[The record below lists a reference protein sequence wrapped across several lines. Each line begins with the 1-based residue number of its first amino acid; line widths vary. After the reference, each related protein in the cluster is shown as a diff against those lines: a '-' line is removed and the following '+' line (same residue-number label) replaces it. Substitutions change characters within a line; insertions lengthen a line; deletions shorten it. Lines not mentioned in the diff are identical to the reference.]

1 MIGIRYD
8 KKNFNTTLRNTVE
21 YSLGFLDGAKMGTI
35 IFNTRLAQ
43 ITEEALKQYIDI
55 KAKANPE
62 SLHHVYEWNQTGSPS
77 ARLFD
82 LRYTVS
88 KIGLSVNST
97 FRQSRSVNQDMTT
110 PFYDKAR
117 IMENGIPV
125 TIRPTKSQVLK
136 FNGPNGEIFTRRPVK
151 IENPGGEDVYKGFE
165 SVFDEFML
173 RYFKQ
178 SFLRS
183 SGLFDYIQKPTL
195 FKKNIKAG
203 SKIGRSKG
211 IDTGFKWI
219 TNATIGV
226 E

>member
-1 MIGIRYD
+1 MIV
-8 KKNFNTTLRNTVE
+8 NANTASFTKQMNNIIN
-21 YSLGFLDGAKMGTI
+21 YSFGFLEGVNRGKK
-35 IFNTRLAQ
+35 IFLDNLGKGLIAS
-43 ITEEALKQYIDI
+43 LSQYIDVQ
-55 KAKANPE
+55 ARANPQA
-62 SLHHVYEWNQTGSPS
+62 LHHVYEWNQTGSPS

-88 KIGLSVNST
+88 KLGLSVGST
-97 FRQSRSVNQDMTT
+97 FRQSRSVSQDMTT

-136 FNGPNGEIFTRRPVK
+136 FNGPNGEVFTRRPVK
-151 IENPGGEDVYKGFE
+151 IENPGGDEVYKGFE
-165 SVFDEFML
+165 SVFDEFMI

-178 SFLRS
+178 SFLRA
-183 SGLFDYIQKPTL
+183 SGLYNYIQKPTL
-195 FKKNIKAG
+195 YKKNLKAG
-203 SKIGRSKG
+203 SKMGRSKG
-211 IDTGFKWI
+211 IDTGYKWI

>member
-1 MIGIRYD
+1 MIVSANTASFTKQMNNIINYSFGFIEGVDRG
-8 KKNFNTTLRNTVE
+8 KKI
-21 YSLGFLDGAKMGTI
+21 FLDNLGRG
-35 IFNTRLAQ
+35 L
-43 ITEEALKQYIDI
+43 I
-55 KAKANPE
+55 KALYQYVDINARANPKA
-62 SLHHVYEWNQTGSPS
+62 LHHVYEWNKTGSPD

-97 FRQSRSVNQDMTT
+97 FKQSRSIKEDMTT
-110 PFYDKAR
+110 PFYNKAK
-117 IMENGIPV
+117 IMEEGIPV
-125 TIRPTKSQVLK
+125 IIRPTKSKVLK
-136 FNGPNGEIFTRRPVK
+136 FNGPNGEVFTSKPVK
-151 IENPGGEDVYKGFE
+151 IENPGGDDVYKGFE
-165 SVFDEFML
+165 SIFDEFMT

-183 SGLFDYIQKPTL
+183 SGLYNYIKKPTL
-195 FKKNIKAG
+195 YKKNLKAG
-203 SKIGRSKG
+203 SKMGRSKG

>member
-1 MIGIRYD
+1 MIVTMD
-8 KKNFNTTLRNTVE
+8 TKMFSKQMKNIID
-21 YSLGFLDGAKMGTI
+21 YSVGFLDGIHKGKK
-35 IFNTRLAQ
+35 IFLDRLGLGVISALAQ
-43 ITEEALKQYIDI
+43 YVDVEARSNP
-55 KAKANPE
+55 KA
-62 SLHHVYEWNQTGSPS
+62 LHHIYEWNQTGSPS

-88 KIGLSVNST
+88 KLGLSVGST
-97 FRQSRSVNQDMTT
+97 FRQSRSVSRDMTT

-136 FNGPNGEIFTRRPVK
+136 FNGPNGEVFTRRPVK
-151 IENPGGEDVYKGFE
+151 IENPGGDEVYKGFE
-165 SVFDEFML
+165 SVFDEFMI

-178 SFLRS
+178 SFLRA
-183 SGLFDYIQKPTL
+183 SGLYNYIQKPTL
-195 FKKNIKAG
+195 YKKNLKSG
-203 SKIGRSKG
+203 SKMGRSKG
-211 IDTGFKWI
+211 IDTGYKWI

>member
-1 MIGIRYD
+1 MIV
-8 KKNFNTTLRNTVE
+8 NTNTLSFTKQMNNIIN
-21 YSLGFLDGAKMGTI
+21 YSLGFLEGVNRGKK
-35 IFNTRLAQ
+35 IFLDKLGLGVIQ
-43 ITEEALKQYIDI
+43 SLSQYIDVQ
-55 KAKANPE
+55 ARANP
-62 SLHHVYEWNQTGSPS
+62 SALHHVYEWNQTGSPS

-88 KIGLSVNST
+88 NLGLSIGST
-97 FRQSRSVNQDMTT
+97 FRQSRSVSENMTA

-125 TIRPTKSQVLK
+125 TIAPTKSKVLK
-136 FNGPNGEIFTRRPVK
+136 FNGPNGEVFTSKPIKV
-151 IENPGGEDVYKGFE
+151 ENPGGDAVYKGFE
-165 SVFDEFML
+165 STFDEFMI

-178 SFLRS
+178 SFLRA
-183 SGLFDYIQKPTL
+183 SGLYDYIKKPTL
-195 FKKNIKAG
+195 YKKNFKAG
-203 SKIGRSKG
+203 SKMGRSKG

>member
-1 MIGIRYD
+1 MIV
-8 KKNFNTTLRNTVE
+8 NTNTASFTKQMNNIVN
-21 YSLGFLDGAKMGTI
+21 YSFGFLEGVKRGKKVFLDKLGQGVI
-35 IFNTRLAQ
+35 QSLS
-43 ITEEALKQYIDI
+43 QYIDVQARSNP
-55 KAKANPE
+55 KA
-62 SLHHVYEWNQTGSPS
+62 LHHVYEWNQTGSPS

-88 KIGLSVNST
+88 NLGLSLNST
-97 FRQSRSVNQDMTT
+97 FKQSRTISENMTA

-125 TIRPTKSQVLK
+125 TIAPTKSKVLK
-136 FNGPNGEIFTRRPVK
+136 FNGPSGEVFTSKPIKV
-151 IENPGGEDVYKGFE
+151 ENPGGDEVYRGFE
-165 SVFDEFML
+165 SVFDEFMM

-178 SFLRS
+178 SFLRA
-183 SGLFDYIQKPTL
+183 SGLYDYIKKPTL
-195 FKKNIKAG
+195 YKKNLKAG
-203 SKIGRSKG
+203 SRMGKNKG